1 MPPILFVVSSYLEIQ
16 GTVTMSEAHEQEEF
30 ATPLHCV
37 KCSRAGFVI
46 WERNIPSPWRPV
58 TATSPVSTSDGFYL
72 RTDIYM
78 YSNPQIV
85 CGKCGTVHRDTVS

>member
-1 MPPILFVVSSYLEIQ
+1 
-16 GTVTMSEAHEQEEF
+16 MSEAQEQEGF
-30 ATPLHCV
+30 TAPLYCM
-37 KCSRAGFVI
+37 KCSRAGFAI

-58 TATSPVSTSDGFYL
+58 MPTSPVSTSDGFYL
-72 RTDIYM
+72 RAANVYM